1 MNERN
6 HMSNESTTEVA
17 TTKLDPMK
25 EIKEIPGLVQ
35 DIIAF
40 LEPGTLEAKAQE
52 LNETYGKLT
61 IAGHVDGKEAGLA
74 AVKDALNKHFVKFRT
89 GIEADHARLKAPFWN
104 GGKALDKRKN
114 EGIALTAPLEA
125 RLRKEIADHEA
136 ELARLA
142 AEEEAKRKALTNAR
156 LQFAMQKGIVVDAT
170 DAEQMGQDEWDA
182 HCAALIQAKAEA
194 DDAEAKR
201 VAAQQKIQA
210 QIIKRMESASKLG
223 AHITREDAEYLT
235 EEEFLILEGEWRSR
249 KEEEDRQQAEI
260 LAIKDLKDRAS
271 AQGFLLLDQDIA
283 GWEDREAGFMV
294 WLAEKV
300 KERQAEQSNR
310 QKQDWLL
317 ERSALLKEGETV
329 SVKVLMEA
337 TPEEWTV
344 IYRQLLEERESKK
357 VVPVAPIAAPAP
369 AAPAVDPG
377 LSSGGTNPAAPAN
390 VTPAQVAAAL
400 DNKGDLLSII
410 HDFAAFGK
418 SLPTEELKASLRPIY
433 NRMKQLAERL

>member
-1 MNERN
+1 
-6 HMSNESTTEVA
+6 MSNESTTEVT

-35 DIIAF
+35 DITAF
-40 LEPGTLEAKAQE
+40 LEPGALEAEAQE

-61 IAGHVDGKEAGLA
+61 IAGHVEGKEAGLE
-74 AVKDALNKHFVKFRT
+74 AVKDALNKHVVKFRT
-89 GIEADHARLKAPFWN
+89 AIEGEHKRLKAPFWN
-104 GGKALDKRKN
+104 AGKAIDARKTK
-114 EGIALTAPLEA
+114 ALKMTADLEA
-125 RLRKEIADHEA
+125 RLKKEIADHEA
-136 ELARLA
+136 ELARIA
-142 AEEEAKRKALTNAR
+142 SEEEAKRKALTNAR
-156 LQFAMQKGIVVDAT
+156 LQFAMQNGIVVDAT
-170 DAEQMGQDEWDA
+170 DAEQMDQEEWDT
-182 HCAALIQAKAEA
+182 HCAALILAKAEA

-201 VAAQQKIQA
+201 VAAQQKVQA
-210 QIIKRMESASKLG
+210 QIIKRMELAGKLG
-223 AHITREDAEYLT
+223 AHISREDAEYLT
-235 EEEFLILEGEWRSR
+235 EEEFLVLEGEWCSR
-249 KEEEDRQQAEI
+249 KEEEDRQQAERM
-260 LAIKDLKDRAS
+260 AIKDLKDRAS
-271 AQGFLLLDQDIA
+271 AQGFLLLDEDIA

-300 KERQAEQSNR
+300 KARQVEQANR

-317 ERSALLKEGETV
+317 ERSALLKEGENV

-337 TPEEWTV
+337 TPEEWSV
-344 IYRQLLEERESKK
+344 IYRQILEDRVQRE

-369 AAPAVDPG
+369 AVPAVDPG
-377 LSSGGTNPAAPAN
+377 LTSGGTNPAAPAN

-400 DNKGDLLSII
+400 DNKADLLSII